1 MPLEIFDALSRSDA
15 ATFLTSK
22 SLLQDHDRLPSFP
35 ALKKAVVES
44 NDIYAIDFSDTVGIE
59 YESEVQKIVQK
70 KLAVSFIC
78 DLLIITKFKNSVMF
92 APIQDK
98 DSLDDGNMASIGELQ
113 EHLKVLSE
121 NKIRKAGIF
130 VFILIY
136 KRCGFKTFNMSLKH
150 VIS

>member
-1 MPLEIFDALSRSDA
+1 MPLEIFNALSRSDA

-22 SLLQDHDRLPSFP
+22 SLLQDHDRLPSFSV
-35 ALKKAVVES
+35 LKKAVVEN
-44 NDIYAIDFSDTVGIE
+44 NDIYAIDFSDTVGIK
-59 YESEVQKIVQK
+59 YESEVRKIVQK
-70 KLAVSFIC
+70 KLAVSFKC

-98 DSLDDGNMASIGELQ
+98 DSLNDGNMASIGELQ
-113 EHLKVLSE
+113 EHLKVLSD

-136 KRCGFKTFNMSLKH
+136 KQCGFKTFK
-150 VIS
+150 

>member
-1 MPLEIFDALSRSDA
+1 MPLEIFEALSRSDA
-15 ATFLTSK
+15 VTFLTSK
-22 SLLQDHDRLPSFP
+22 SLLQDPDRLPSFSV
-35 ALKKAVVES
+35 LKKAVVEN
-44 NDIYAIDFSDTVGIE
+44 NDIYAIDFSDTVGIK
-59 YESEVQKIVQK
+59 YESEVRKIVQK
-70 KLAVSFIC
+70 KLAVSFKC

-121 NKIRKAGIF
+121 NKIRKAGVF

-136 KRCGFKTFNMSLKH
+136 KQCGFKTFK
-150 VIS
+150 

>member
-1 MPLEIFDALSRSDA
+1 MPLEIFEALSRSDA
-15 ATFLTSK
+15 VTFLTSK
-22 SLLQDHDRLPSFP
+22 SLLQDHDRLPSFSV
-35 ALKKAVVES
+35 LKKAVVEN
-44 NDIYAIDFSDTVGIE
+44 NDIYAIDFSDTVYIK
-59 YESEVQKIVQK
+59 YESEVRKIVQK
-70 KLAVSFIC
+70 KLAVSFKC

-121 NKIRKAGIF
+121 NKIRKASTF

-136 KRCGFKTFNMSLKH
+136 KQCGFKTFK
-150 VIS
+150 

>member
-22 SLLQDHDRLPSFP
+22 SLLQDPDRLPSFSV
-35 ALKKAVVES
+35 LKKAVVEN
-44 NDIYAIDFSDTVGIE
+44 NDIYAIDFSDTVGIK
-59 YESEVQKIVQK
+59 YESEVRKIVQK
-70 KLAVSFIC
+70 KLAVSFKC

-136 KRCGFKTFNMSLKH
+136 KQCGFKTFK
-150 VIS
+150 

>member
-22 SLLQDHDRLPSFP
+22 SLLQDHDRLPSFSV
-35 ALKKAVVES
+35 LKKAVVEN
-44 NDIYAIDFSDTVGIE
+44 NDIYAIDFSDTVGIK
-59 YESEVQKIVQK
+59 YESEGRKIVQK
-70 KLAVSFIC
+70 KLAVSFKC

-136 KRCGFKTFNMSLKH
+136 KQCGFKIFK
-150 VIS
+150 

>member
-1 MPLEIFDALSRSDA
+1 MPLEIFEALSRSDA
-15 ATFLTSK
+15 VTFLTSK
-22 SLLQDHDRLPSFP
+22 SLLQDHDRLPSFSV
-35 ALKKAVVES
+35 LKKAVVEN
-44 NDIYAIDFSDTVGIE
+44 NDIYAIDFSDTVGIK
-59 YESEVQKIVQK
+59 YESEVRKIVQK
-70 KLAVSFIC
+70 KLAVSFKC

-121 NKIRKAGIF
+121 NKIRKAGTF

-136 KRCGFKTFNMSLKH
+136 KQCGFKTFK
-150 VIS
+150 